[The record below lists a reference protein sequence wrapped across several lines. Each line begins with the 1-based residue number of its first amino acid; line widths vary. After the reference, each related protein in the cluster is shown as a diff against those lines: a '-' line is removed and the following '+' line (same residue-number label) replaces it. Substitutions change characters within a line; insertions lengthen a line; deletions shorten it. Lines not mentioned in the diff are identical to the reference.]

1 MRFSWFPLLLT
12 LLVLAAGLFF
22 GSPFAALLHSYA
34 GSGGAAVLADREVL
48 VVVLTSL
55 VTALCATALAT
66 VVGIG
71 LGYHFTFRRKK
82 GGRLLKTFFSLP
94 LVLPPSAA
102 GYMLLLA
109 FGRYGLLGG
118 PLYRSFGFQ
127 LMFTGTALVLAQFFV
142 VTPLMMQ
149 ASASAFRQVPASLV
163 KAAHSLGAE
172 EATTFFRI
180 LLPLSRPV
188 LVAGA
193 ITSFARAIGEFG
205 ATMMVAGRLRTI
217 PIMIY
222 VKAMGGENGIA
233 DALSLLLVALSFL
246 ILLLVNL
253 LGERARR

>member
-1 MRFSWFPLLLT
+1 MKLSWFPLLLT

-22 GSPFAALLHSYA
+22 GSPFAALLHSFA
-34 GSGGAAVLADREVL
+34 TGRGVAVLVDREVL
-48 VVVLTSL
+48 VVVVTSL
-55 VTALCATALAT
+55 VTALAATGLAV
-66 VVGIG
+66 VVGII
-71 LGYHFTFRRKK
+71 LGYHFTFRRKR

-109 FGRYGLLGG
+109 FGRYGLVGG
-118 PLYRSFGFQ
+118 PLYRGFGLQ
-127 LMFTGTALVLAQFFV
+127 IMFTGVALVLAQFFV

-149 ASASAFRQVPASLV
+149 AAASAFRQVPDSLV
-163 KAAHSLGAE
+163 KAANSLGADE
-172 EATTFFRI
+172 FTTFFRI

-205 ATMMVAGRLRTI
+205 ATMMVAGRLKTI

-222 VKAMGGENGIA
+222 VKAMGGESGVA
-233 DALSLLLVALSFL
+233 DALSLLLVLLSFL
-246 ILLLVNL
+246 VLLLVNL
-253 LGERARR
+253 LGER

>member
-1 MRFSWFPLLLT
+1 MKFSWFPLSLT

-22 GSPFAALLHSYA
+22 GSPFAALVHSFAA
-34 GSGGAAVLADREVL
+34 GRGAAALADREVL

-55 VTALCATALAT
+55 VTALAATGLAT
-66 VVGIG
+66 VVGIA
-71 LGYHFTFRRKK
+71 LGYHFTFRRRP
-82 GGRLLKTFFSLP
+82 GSRLLKTFFSLP

-109 FGRYGLLGG
+109 FGRYGLIGG
-118 PLYRSFGFQ
+118 PLYQGFGFQ

-149 ASASAFRQVPASLV
+149 ASASAFKQVPTSLV
-163 KAAHSLGAE
+163 KAAHSLGANE
-172 EATTFFRI
+172 FTTFFRI

-193 ITSFARAIGEFG
+193 ITCFARAIGEFG

-222 VKAMGGENGIA
+222 VKAMGGETGVA
-233 DALSLLLVALSFL
+233 DALSLLLVLLSFV

-253 LGERARR
+253 LSERAR

>member
-102 GYMLLLA
+102 TA
-109 FGRYGLLGG
+109 CWAA
-118 PLYRSFGFQ
+118 PS
-127 LMFTGTALVLAQFFV
+127 TGV
-142 VTPLMMQ
+142 
-149 ASASAFRQVPASLV
+149 SAFSSCLPARPWFWPSSL
-163 KAAHSLGAE
+163 SSP
-172 EATTFFRI
+172 R
-180 LLPLSRPV
+180 
-188 LVAGA
+188 
-193 ITSFARAIGEFG
+193 
-205 ATMMVAGRLRTI
+205 
-217 PIMIY
+217 
-222 VKAMGGENGIA
+222 
-233 DALSLLLVALSFL
+233 
-246 ILLLVNL
+246 
-253 LGERARR
+253 